1 MKPIKKI
8 RYKISVLTG
17 LHIGAGKEGFEI
29 GEMDNP
35 IVKEFDTGIP
45 YIPGSS
51 LKGKVRFLLEK
62 KYKDNEK
69 VQELFGLSANENSTK
84 KITILLIRDGY
95 VTDELRK
102 KLEEKMAMGEPITEE
117 KTEVALRNQFK
128 PNPRPIERAPKGYEF
143 VVEVVFRFYEVE
155 DEAKRK
161 EYIELFEEGL
171 RLLEEDYLGGSG
183 SRGYGKIKIEK
194 INDE

>member
-1 MKPIKKI
+1 
-8 RYKISVLTG
+8 
-17 LHIGAGKEGFEI
+17 
-29 GEMDNP
+29 MDNP

-62 KYKDNEK
+62 KYNNGAKREK
-69 VQELFGLSANENSTK
+69 IEELFGIPAENNKEK
-84 KITILLIRDGY
+84 KLTIILIRDAY
-95 VTDELRK
+95 VEESFRK
-102 KLEEKMAMGEPITEE
+102 KLEEKIDMGEPITEE
-117 KTEVALRNQFK
+117 KNEVVLRSGAV
-128 PNPRPIERAPKGYEF
+128 PRKLERAPKGYEF
-143 VVEVVFRFYEVE
+143 VVEVVFRFYEVD